1 MGKRFYLIGFM
12 GSGKSTAGRRLARL
26 LGYTFTDLDEMI
38 ESKYHITIPDIFN
51 RYDEAAFRKVEHETL
66 KETFNL
72 TDCVIATGGGT
83 PCFYNNME
91 LINKHGTSVYLEMH
105 PRSLYIRL
113 MNSRKRRPLLDKRQ
127 PDEVLAFIG
136 DELKKREFH
145 YRQAHHIIKGE
156 NLDVQEL
163 LKRITFYLPDQ

>member
-1 MGKRFYLIGFM
+1 MGKRIYLIGFM

-26 LGYTFTDLDEMI
+26 LGYSFTDLDAMI

-66 KETFNL
+66 KETFAL
-72 TDCVIATGGGT
+72 DDHVISTGGGT
-83 PCFYNNME
+83 PCFFNNIE
-91 LINKHGTSVYLEMH
+91 IINKHGTSVYLEMH
-105 PRSLYIRL
+105 PRSLYTRL
-113 MNSRKRRPLLDKRQ
+113 MNSKKRRPLIDNRQ

-136 DELKKREFH
+136 DELNKREVH
-145 YRQAHHIIKGE
+145 YRKAHHIVKGE

-163 LKRITFYLPDQ
+163 LTLLSSKLT